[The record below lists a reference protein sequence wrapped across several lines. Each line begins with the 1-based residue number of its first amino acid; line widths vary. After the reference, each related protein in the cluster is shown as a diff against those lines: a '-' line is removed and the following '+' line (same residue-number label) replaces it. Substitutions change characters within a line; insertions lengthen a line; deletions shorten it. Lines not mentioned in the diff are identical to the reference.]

1 MVWLWIVLVG
11 YYCDVRQAT
20 AMIVANQKARSRPS
34 FMVMVIE
41 FGVCFHSFLCVSV
54 LSQIEIDTAV
64 LKLRW
69 LLNVEIY
76 IF

>member
-41 FGVCFHSFLCVSV
+41 FVSIHFFVSLSFLS
-54 LSQIEIDTAV
+54 
-64 LKLRW
+64 
-69 LLNVEIY
+69 N
-76 IF
+76 